1 LKIVFDVVLQSG
13 KSINEVIKEKWFD
26 APAMD
31 DNQLAGIVSEVL
43 AANPAIVD
51 QFKWW
56 KESVI
61 WFFVGQVMK
70 KTQGKA
76 NPQAVN
82 AELMKQL
89 KG

>member
-1 LKIVFDVVLQSG
+1 MIVFDIVLQSG
-13 KSINEVIKEKWFD
+13 KSVNEIIKEKWFD

-31 DNQLAGIVSEVL
+31 DSQLAKIVSEVL
-43 AANPAIVD
+43 AANPAIVE

-76 NPQAVN
+76 NPQTVN
-82 AELMKQL
+82 TELMKLL
-89 KG
+89 KS